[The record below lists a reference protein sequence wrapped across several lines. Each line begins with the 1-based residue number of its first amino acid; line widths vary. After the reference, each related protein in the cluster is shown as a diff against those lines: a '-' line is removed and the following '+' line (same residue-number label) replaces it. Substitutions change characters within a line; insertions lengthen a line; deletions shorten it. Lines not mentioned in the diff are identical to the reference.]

1 MDHNI
6 IDFRRQKRTLRQ
18 GWWFIATSF
27 VCFTIMSIIYWERH
41 MPEYIVDSSMLI
53 EDNSDSGTG
62 GISKIGGGMASMMR
76 TFSIGGFG
84 GSVDN
89 EMVIAKTHDVRMR
102 TVRNLRLNCT
112 YIKQTDFFNRE
123 VLFNNSPINLEASD
137 DFFATM
143 PKGFQVK
150 IQQHN
155 GKVDVKVTQ
164 GFFKPTIAEF
174 KDTQLPLTIK
184 VPGGKIHLLK
194 TRYYNTTAQYQ
205 LTINVSNYKA
215 MADYLGE
222 QLTVELTD
230 KKSQAIS
237 LSIKDPN
244 PTRGEAI
251 LNELMYNYNQKRI
264 ERKNEKAQESYDFY
278 NTRIKELVTA
288 LSSAENSLASFKQR
302 NNIANPIVESMG
314 YSKGVQM
321 AQSALDSARTA
332 VKVQEML
339 LNVVKKSASGND
351 EMIPAYTHDP
361 NIEIYNKL
369 LIDKRELLQSAK
381 PSNSL
386 VVEMNEKI
394 ATARRAIIVNAEK
407 NIAIAHAKMN
417 STSGELGRMQAKSS
431 EMPGYEKQYIKLMR
445 DQEIKNE
452 LYIFLLQ
459 KRENALLN
467 LTSNVAP
474 SFILDQAHSDFKPSH
489 MKAGIVITIALLMSL
504 ILPVIFL
511 LLLMSWRNR
520 IQDTCD
526 LPVEWENNA
535 FNMHKSNYNE
545 VRAKLLQLGKKQ
557 IIVWNTG
564 DDNSQ
569 LLQEIAQSLNHVG
582 KKCSVMALNHT
593 DELYKGEV
601 ATHIAQATVQGE
613 ITLITLPAGS
623 SIAELSDQLANDDT
637 LLLATISGQKVKR
650 NKWIAMVN
658 NLKCENKVTII
669 S

>member
-1 MDHNI
+1 MDNNV
-6 IDFRRQKRTLRQ
+6 IDFRRQKRALRQ
-18 GWWFIATSF
+18 GWWLIAISFIGFALL
-27 VCFTIMSIIYWERH
+27 SIIYWQRH
-41 MPEYIVDSSMLI
+41 MPEYEASSSMLI
-53 EDNSDSGTG
+53 EDNSDSGASG
-62 GISKIGGGMASMMR
+62 SLSKMGGMASMMR

-89 EMVIAKTHDVRMR
+89 EMVIATTHDVKMR
-102 TVRNLRLNCT
+102 TVKKLGLNRT
-112 YIKQTDFFNRE
+112 YIRQTDFFDRE

-137 DFFATM
+137 ELFNTT
-143 PKGFQVK
+143 KGFQIK
-150 IQQHN
+150 IKQHD
-155 GKVDVKVTQ
+155 GKVDVKITQ
-164 GFFKPTIAEF
+164 GMFKPTVAEY
-174 KDTQLPLTIK
+174 KDARLPLTIK
-184 VPGGKIHLLK
+184 VPGGKAQLLK
-194 TRYYNTTAQYQ
+194 TQYYNPASQSKI
-205 LTINVSNYKA
+205 TINVTNNKA
-215 MADYLGE
+215 IADALGE
-222 QLTVELTD
+222 KLSVELTD
-230 KKSQAIS
+230 KKAEAIS
-237 LSIKDPN
+237 FSIKDPN
-244 PTRGEAI
+244 PKKAEAI

-650 NKWIAMVN
+650 NKWIATAN